1 VLVFVLVFFV
11 ASCTVTVKSVSG
23 ASPNSWASKAP
34 MHVARSDLGVAVMN
48 GKIYAIGGN
57 TESGYMPNSEGNDYK
72 ALGWIVATNEEY
84 DPATDAWAF
93 KTPMPTPRY
102 KFAIAT
108 YQNKVYCIGGITNWV
123 SGEISYTGANE
134 VYDPATDTWETKTS
148 MPTATSAQANVV
160 GGMIYLVG
168 GGSNETL
175 NQAYDPATDSWTMK
189 KPVPSALGL
198 HPPPNALS
206 TLVSSFVDNKIYA
219 ISYSIASS
227 QNWVYNPSTD
237 GWSPVESSPSSF
249 LEGSNW
255 WSQAAGATTGVM
267 AAKRIYVFFARYPYS
282 TLLPTLAYTPSINAW
297 AVAAA
302 VPTYR
307 QNFGVAVVNDILY
320 AIGGRSYN
328 YPFPDDNYFT
338 VTEQAVNEQYTPIG
352 YGTPDPSYDGAAP
365 EISVASPENRIYYT
379 VDVTLNFTVN
389 EPVSS
394 MRYELDGETVGEV
407 SGNTTLTGLS
417 YGLHNL
423 TVYAIDAAGNTGT
436 SETIIFTVAKEPE
449 PSPATLVAVASAVS
463 VSVVGLGFLFYF
475 KKSRTKNNRADNK

>member
-1 VLVFVLVFFV
+1 MNRSIVLVFVLVFFV

-23 ASPNSWASKAP
+23 ASSNSWASKAP
-34 MHVARSDLGVAVMN
+34 MHVARSDLGVAAVN

-206 TLVSSFVDNKIYA
+206 TLVSSFVDNKVYA

-365 EISVASPENRIYYT
+365 EISVASPENRTYYT
-379 VDVTLNFTVN
+379 VDVALNFTVN

-417 YGLHNL
+417 YGLHNV

-436 SETIIFTVAKEPE
+436 SETISFTVAKEPE
-449 PSPATLVAVASAVS
+449 PSPATLVAVTSAVT
-463 VSVVGLGFLFYF
+463 VTAVGISLMVYLR
-475 KKSRTKNNRADNK
+475 KRHHKT